1 MLPRIPDGLSSR
13 YKRAIGVSFRGF
25 GEDDLLARGG
35 YAGIFPA
42 VAMQQTAVGG
52 FHVRGR

>member
-1 MLPRIPDGLSSR
+1 MVPRIPDGLSSR
-13 YKRAIGVSFRGF
+13 YKRAISVSFRGF

-35 YAGIFPA
+35 YAGIFA
-42 VAMQQTAVGG
+42 VAMQKAAVGG